1 MKIVKLMMLQ
11 TLQNPGN
18 FGILFKYYIR
28 TIAAIKSCK
37 IHCILIS
44 CPPTWDGWQCWENGG
59 RPGYTEYIE
68 CPKYIYFKT
77 SSIESNGACGGNFYE
92 SSEICKIFDY
102 IK

>member
-1 MKIVKLMMLQ
+1 MKVIRFYIEYCL
-11 TLQNPGN
+11 
-18 FGILFKYYIR
+18 KYYL
-28 TIAAIKSCK
+28 IKLHATKSYN
-37 IHCILIS
+37 IHYIVIS

-92 SSEICKIFDY
+92 SSEIYRIFEG